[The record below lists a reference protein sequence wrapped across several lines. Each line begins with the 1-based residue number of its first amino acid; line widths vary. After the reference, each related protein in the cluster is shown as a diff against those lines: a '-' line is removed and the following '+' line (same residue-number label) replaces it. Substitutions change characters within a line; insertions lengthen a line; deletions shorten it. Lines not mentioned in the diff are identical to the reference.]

1 MFPPETFR
9 DTLLKFIRI
18 LNEHEIRYHLTGG
31 LTSVLY
37 GEPRMTQ
44 DVDVVIENPAA
55 TARLDAF
62 LASLAASDF
71 LHNAAEVRAA
81 VEGLGMFRLLD
92 KAESLK
98 IDVYARELIP
108 GELDRAVQHEVFT
121 DLSLPVASRADTAAA
136 KLVWISKGS
145 HKSRRDLRA
154 IHRQCAEED
163 RISIGQLAAEL
174 GLHDLLLDVL
184 AESDEIRD

>member
-1 MFPPETFR
+1 MFPRETFR
-9 DTLLKFIRI
+9 DTLLKLIRI

-31 LTSVLY
+31 LTSVFY

-44 DVDVVIENPAA
+44 DVDVVIDNPAA
-55 TARLDAF
+55 TARLDA
-62 LASLAASDF
+62 LIASLAASDF

-81 VEGLGMFRLLD
+81 VEGLGMFQLLD

-108 GELDRAVQHEVFT
+108 GELDRSVQHEVFA

-154 IHRQCAEED
+154 IHRQSAEED

-174 GLHDLLLDVL
+174 DLQDLLLEVL